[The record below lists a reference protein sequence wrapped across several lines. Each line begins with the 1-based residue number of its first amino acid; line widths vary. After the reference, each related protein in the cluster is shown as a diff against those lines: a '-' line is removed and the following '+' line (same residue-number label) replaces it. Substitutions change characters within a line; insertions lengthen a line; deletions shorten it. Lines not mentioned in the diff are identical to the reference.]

1 MSFVKNESGQ
11 AGTIIFFIIGI
22 FIIGLAYVMLGPVM
36 DENQKANNDLI
47 NNSALPYTQ
56 DRADM
61 MTGIYDDLK
70 YYPLYMVL
78 LFIVYVVKK
87 AIDKQSGEI

>member
-1 MSFVKNESGQ
+1 MNLIRDDSGQ
-11 AGTIIFFIIGI
+11 AGTIIFVIIGL
-22 FIIGLAYVMLGPVM
+22 FIMGLAYVMLSPVM

-61 MTGIYDDLK
+61 MTGIYDNLK
-70 YYPLYMVL
+70 YFPLYMLVL
-78 LFIVYVVKK
+78 FVIYGVKK
-87 AIDKQSGEI
+87 AIEKQSGEI